1 MVITFIRDT
10 RKMIKEKRAQVKS
23 DAASEGHQLNRNIV
37 NDTLLNE
44 RYDTEKA
51 PILQKYIAYTQDA
64 STIDNDKYDQ
74 QKR

>member
-1 MVITFIRDT
+1 
-10 RKMIKEKRAQVKS
+10 MIKEKRAQVKS

>member
-1 MVITFIRDT
+1 
-10 RKMIKEKRAQVKS
+10 MIKEKRAQVKS

-44 RYDTEKA
+44 RYDDKRYTEKA
-51 PILQKYIAYTQDA
+51 PILQKYIAYIQDA